1 MTVLKPSEQAMI
13 KTIQYPADYNPVTEY
28 WQWIE
33 NNQTKV
39 PKKVY
44 KVYKELNRIMNDQDS
59 EWEYSPKKANHAL
72 FFCENFCKHSKGKMG
87 GQPLILELWEKALI
101 GATFGF
107 IHKIEGTRKHT
118 EVVLNVARKNG
129 KSTLAA
135 AIGLYMMVAD
145 GEPGAEIFAVA
156 TKRDQA
162 KIIWLEAKRMVKKSP
177 ILAKRIRSL
186 VGELVADFCDSFF
199 RPLGS
204 DSDTQ
209 DGLNVHC
216 ACLDEIHAWKDR
228 NLYDV
233 IVDGAAAREQPL
245 ILITTTAGTV
255 REGIYDI
262 KYAEAELVIN
272 GYEDDSGYQNERLLP
287 IMYELDNRSEW
298 QKPECWIKAN
308 PGLGTIKKLS
318 TLAEKVKKAQA
329 NPMLVKNLL
338 CKDFNIRETTSDA
351 WLTFEQLN
359 NEATF
364 DVAALKP
371 RYGIGGVDL
380 SITTDLTAACVLFM
394 VPNDNTIYYLHMY
407 WLPEELLE
415 SREKDDKIPY
425 SLWRDLGLLRTTP
438 GNKVD
443 YRFVVEWF
451 KEMRDKHDIYIPFCG
466 YDNYSA
472 NYFIQDMKL
481 EFGESAM
488 EGVIQGAKTLSG
500 PLRSLGADLDAK
512 RINYNNN
519 PITKWCLS
527 NVSVAEDRNANLLPC
542 KTSNQRRRIDGFA
555 AMLDAYVVLERHQE
569 EYINMI

>member
-1 MTVLKPSEQAMI
+1 MI
-13 KTIQYPADYNPVTEY
+13 RRSADYNPVIEY

-33 NNQTKV
+33 QNPTQV

-44 KVYKELNRIMNDQDS
+44 KQYKELNRIVNDPDS
-59 EWEYSPKKANHAL
+59 EWEYSFNRANHAIY
-72 FFCENFCKHSKGKMG
+72 FCETYCKHSKGNFG
-87 GQPLILELWEKALI
+87 GQPFILELWESALVA
-101 GATFGF
+101 ATFGF
-107 IHKIEGTRKHT
+107 VHKIDGTRKHT
-118 EVVLNVARKNG
+118 EVFLDVARKNG
-129 KSTLAA
+129 KSTIAA

-145 GEPGAEIFAVA
+145 GEAGAEVFAVA

-162 KIIWLEAKRMVKKSP
+162 RVIWLEAKRMVRKSP
-177 ILAKRIRSL
+177 VLLKRIKTL
-186 VGELVADFCDSFF
+186 VAELVADFCDSFF

-204 DSDTQ
+204 DSDTL

-216 ACLDEIHAWKDR
+216 ALLDEIHAWKDR

-233 IVDGAAAREQPL
+233 IVDGVGAREQPL
-245 ILITTTAGTV
+245 IFITTTAGTV

-262 KYAEAELVIN
+262 KYDEAEQVIN
-272 GYEDDSGYQNERLLP
+272 GYEDPNGYKNERLLP
-287 IMYELDNRSEW
+287 IIYELDSRKEW
-298 QKPECWIKAN
+298 QQPECWIKAN

-329 NPMLVKNLL
+329 NPNLVKNLL
-338 CKDFNIRETTSDA
+338 CKDFNLRETTNDA

-359 NEATF
+359 NEAIF
-364 DVAALKP
+364 DIEKLKP

-394 VPNDNTIYYLHMY
+394 VPGDNTLYFQHMY

-415 SREKDDKIPY
+415 NREKDDKIPY
-425 SLWRDLGLLRTTP
+425 SLWRDLGYLRTTP

-443 YRFVVEWF
+443 YRFVVDWF
-451 KEMRDKHDIYIPFCG
+451 KEMRDKYDVYIPFCG

-481 EFGESAM
+481 EFGEEAL

-512 RINYNNN
+512 RVNYNNN
-519 PITKWCLS
+519 PVTKWCLS
-527 NVSVAEDRNANLLPC
+527 NVAVTEDRNANLLPC

-569 EYINMI
+569 EYLNMI